1 MQAVVGRH
9 RCLVDRQCEGNDSGQ
24 VAGGRGEG
32 MGVAR
37 PFGHARMDRRQK
49 AQSQK
54 QGDDGQQPL
63 RA

>member
-1 MQAVVGRH
+1 VVGRR
-9 RCLVDRQCEGNDSGQ
+9 RCLVDRRCEQNVSGQ

-49 AQSQK
+49 AQNQK
-54 QGDDGQQPL
+54 QGDDGRQPV

>member
-1 MQAVVGRH
+1 VLGR
-9 RCLVDRQCEGNDSGQ
+9 RRSLVDRRCQGNDSGQ

-32 MGVAR
+32 IGVAR

-54 QGDDGQQPL
+54 QGDDGQQSL

>member
-1 MQAVVGRH
+1 V
-9 RCLVDRQCEGNDSGQ
+9 VDRRCKRNDSGQ

-54 QGDDGQQPL
+54 QGDDGQQSL